1 MNCDMLILVVLISN
15 LSMLAAL
22 FPREMDRVLDSYIET
37 IRNWIQGIRKIYR
50 KVRRG

>member
-1 MNCDMLILVVLISN
+1 MNCDMLILVVLISY
-15 LSMLAAL
+15 LYMLAVL

-37 IRNWIQGIRKIYR
+37 IRNWIQAIRQIYR

>member
-15 LSMLAAL
+15 LSVLAVL
-22 FPREMDRVLDSYIET
+22 FPSEMNRVVDSYIET
-37 IRNWIQGIRKIYR
+37 ICNWIQAIRQIYR

>member
-15 LSMLAAL
+15 LSMLAVL
-22 FPREMDRVLDSYIET
+22 YPREMDRVLDSYIET
-37 IRNWIQGIRKIYR
+37 IRNSIQGIRKIYR